1 MAKTSNSHPEG
12 TPQFPET
19 VAAAIRAARQ
29 KQSLDIV
36 VLDLREIGAFADY
49 FVVCTGLNPRQIA
62 AIAEGIGDT
71 LREELGD
78 RAAVVEGGK
87 QSGWILL
94 DYFNVVVHIFSQECR
109 EFYDLERL
117 WGTAVR
123 HEIASEDTRPDQTRT
138 TLSD

>member
-1 MAKTSNSHPEG
+1 MAKTNSSRPED
-12 TPQFPET
+12 TPRFPKT
-19 VAAAIRAARQ
+19 VTAAIQAARE

-49 FVVCTGLNPRQIA
+49 FVVCTGQNPRQMA
-62 AIAEGIGDT
+62 AIAESIGDT
-71 LREELGD
+71 LRNELGD

-123 HEIASEDTRPDQTRT
+123 HEIASEAT
-138 TLSD
+138 